1 MKSVVVFVVTAFCA
15 LTIGAFAG
23 TAAAEDGSAGC
34 PGRVLHRARRRQR
47 LGPLS
52 RMTWE

>member
-23 TAAAEDGSAGC
+23 TAAAEDGSGVPVVSSTG
-34 PGRVLHRARRRQR
+34 PGGDSGWGR
-47 LGPLS
+47 
-52 RMTWE
+52 